1 MKEGFAVMKLRNGI
15 LFSAVVILLGQ
26 SAFAQRFL
34 GAAKRQANPEG
45 TKAVCV
51 LQPVGKSGVSGT
63 IVFDESAGRVHISGK
78 ISGLT
83 PGKHAF
89 HVHQFGDVT
98 DEAKGLSAGGHF
110 NPHNM
115 PHGAPEARSRHVG
128 DLGNITAESDGT
140 ANVDQYDT
148 VIEFSGANN
157 IIGHSLVVHA
167 KPDTFEQPVG
177 NAGDRVAVGV
187 IGWANPKTK

>member
-1 MKEGFAVMKLRNGI
+1 MKLRHAL
-15 LFSAVVILLGQ
+15 LFSAVVVLAGQ
-26 SAFAQRFL
+26 SAFAQRQF
-34 GAAKRQANPEG
+34 ARQMPRQAVPEG

-51 LQPVGKSGVSGT
+51 LEPVGKSGVSGT
-63 IVFDESAGRVHISGK
+63 IVFDESAGRMHISGK
-78 ISGLT
+78 ITGLT
-83 PGKHAF
+83 PGKHGF
-89 HVHQFGDVT
+89 HVHQYGDIT
-98 DEAKGLSAGGHF
+98 DEAKGMSSGGHF

-128 DLGNITAESDGT
+128 DLGNVTAESDGT
-140 ANVDQYDT
+140 ATIDEYDSMIT
-148 VIEFSGANN
+148 FSGPNN

-167 KPDTFEQPVG
+167 KPDTFGQPTG